1 RYHSSRTPYVRE
13 PLDELSTSSP
23 VQRVVIMK
31 AARVGFTEAAMN
43 WLGYVIDQ
51 APGPFLFVEPT
62 LQLALR
68 LSRQSLDP
76 AIAETPV
83 LRDRVAAPRSKSAAN
98 TALLKEFAGGLVALT
113 GANSAAGLRSLTAR
127 HCCFDEVDAYP
138 TDVRGEGDPLELAE
152 TRSRTYGRRRKVLVI
167 STPTVAGMSRIEHE
181 YLATDQRRYF
191 VPCPTCHTMQPLEF
205 PRLRWTPGKP
215 ETAHYLC
222 AACEAPI
229 GEHWKPELLAAGA
242 WRPTAPGRDPTVVGF
257 HLSALYSP
265 LGWLPWSEIARHAE
279 RAAANPAL
287 QKTFVNTVLGEPY
300 AAPSEAP
307 DWHRL
312 RERQTGAL
320 LGTVPA
326 GTLFLTAGVD
336 VQRDRLEVAVWGWG
350 RGLRSWLVDHRVL
363 EGEPGGGGTW
373 GAPSPPRAR
382 DSPGGGDRGRRGA
395 PAR

>member
-1 RYHSSRTPYVRE
+1 MASPAAIVGTAWRRALRPPARITVTEWADRYRMLAGRATAEPGRYHSSRTPYVRE

-127 HCCFDEVDAYP
+127 YCCFDEVDAYP
-138 TDVRGEGDPLELAE
+138 ADVRGEGDPLELAE

-181 YLATDQRRYF
+181 YLATDQ
-191 VPCPTCHTMQPLEF
+191 
-205 PRLRWTPGKP
+205 
-215 ETAHYLC
+215 
-222 AACEAPI
+222 
-229 GEHWKPELLAAGA
+229 
-242 WRPTAPGRDPTVVGF
+242 
-257 HLSALYSP
+257 
-265 LGWLPWSEIARHAE
+265 
-279 RAAANPAL
+279 
-287 QKTFVNTVLGEPY
+287 
-300 AAPSEAP
+300 
-307 DWHRL
+307 
-312 RERQTGAL
+312 
-320 LGTVPA
+320 
-326 GTLFLTAGVD
+326 
-336 VQRDRLEVAVWGWG
+336 
-350 RGLRSWLVDHRVL
+350 
-363 EGEPGGGGTW
+363 
-373 GAPSPPRAR
+373 
-382 DSPGGGDRGRRGA
+382 
-395 PAR
+395 

>member
-1 RYHSSRTPYVRE
+1 
-13 PLDELSTSSP
+13 SP

-83 LRDRVAAPRSKSAAN
+83 LRARVAAARSQSAGRSASN
-98 TALLKEFAGGLVALT
+98 TALLKEFAGGLVVLT

-127 HCCFDEVDAYP
+127 YCAFDEVDGYP
-138 TDVRGEGDPLELAE
+138 ADVRGEGDPLELAE
-152 TRSRTYGRRRKVLVI
+152 TRCRTYGRRRKVLVI

-215 ETAHYLC
+215 ETAH
-222 AACEAPI
+222 
-229 GEHWKPELLAAGA
+229 
-242 WRPTAPGRDPTVVGF
+242 
-257 HLSALYSP
+257 
-265 LGWLPWSEIARHAE
+265 
-279 RAAANPAL
+279 
-287 QKTFVNTVLGEPY
+287 
-300 AAPSEAP
+300 
-307 DWHRL
+307 
-312 RERQTGAL
+312 
-320 LGTVPA
+320 
-326 GTLFLTAGVD
+326 
-336 VQRDRLEVAVWGWG
+336 
-350 RGLRSWLVDHRVL
+350 
-363 EGEPGGGGTW
+363 
-373 GAPSPPRAR
+373 
-382 DSPGGGDRGRRGA
+382 
-395 PAR
+395 